1 MMMMIDNPDISIY
14 NDPGNPYDN
23 CDRRDKHEGVVK
35 ELQLSKTSLSEL
47 ETTLENLQLTSDD
60 TTRGL
65 RQEVNINIYIYVSS
79 SIIQMM
85 SI

>member
-1 MMMMIDNPDISIY
+1 M
-14 NDPGNPYDN
+14 
-23 CDRRDKHEGVVK
+23 K

-65 RQEVNINIYIYVSS
+65 RQEVNINIYICILLNNSNDEYMNVYISYQKLRVYTSS
-79 SIIQMM
+79 PT
-85 SI
+85 